1 MADDSWRSTITH
13 SLHHKHKT
21 CIIKSAKVIY
31 GHHLIFSSEGARGND
46 GHEFLIPPTIHL
58 VQYRMSRDLIC
69 RFRTFLFWF
78 EKVDT
83 FLFMNNGFELIVPEI
98 NFPFSIMLLM

>member
-58 VQYRMSRDLIC
+58 VQYRMSRDFY
-69 RFRTFLFWF
+69 RFLDMQIPHFFFL
-78 EKVDT
+78 V
-83 FLFMNNGFELIVPEI
+83 
-98 NFPFSIMLLM
+98 